1 MLAKAVFSI
10 KRMVYMTNNSKLQ
23 RGQLIISK
31 QIGSV
36 NIDINSFTRIPSFI
50 LPLGNTVGHYP
61 FGFNVLFLSNDETV
75 ESYVDTNRR

>member
-1 MLAKAVFSI
+1 
-10 KRMVYMTNNSKLQ
+10 MTNNSKLQ

-36 NIDINSFTRIPSFI
+36 NIDINSFICIQNFV
-50 LPLGNTVGHYP
+50 LPLGNTVGYYQ
-61 FGFNVLFLSNDETV
+61 FGLNILFLSNDETL

>member
-1 MLAKAVFSI
+1 
-10 KRMVYMTNNSKLQ
+10 MTNNSKLQ

-36 NIDINSFTRIPSFI
+36 NIDINSFTRIPRFVLS
-50 LPLGNTVGHYP
+50 LVNTVGHYP